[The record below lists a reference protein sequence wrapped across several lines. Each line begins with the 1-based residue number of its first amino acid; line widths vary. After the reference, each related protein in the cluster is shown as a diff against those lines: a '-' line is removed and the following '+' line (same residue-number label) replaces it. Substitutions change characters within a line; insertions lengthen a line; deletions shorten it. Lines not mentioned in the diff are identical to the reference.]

1 LRDIIGVYR
10 YHSLP
15 EVQDVLTAQINRNGT
30 AFEYLEQGP
39 LKGGYVP
46 MATSLESQ
54 WNAYIKAKYA
64 SVIADIESNMKTL
77 SADLEKAKVKR
88 SWLKRLKRGA
98 GST

>member
-1 LRDIIGVYR
+1 
-10 YHSLP
+10 
-15 EVQDVLTAQINRNGT
+15 
-30 AFEYLEQGP
+30 
-39 LKGGYVP
+39 